1 MAMLAFAY
9 AVLFLPQAI
18 GAMRS
23 SLLQVNP
30 ELEEAS
36 RLLGKGPVATFR
48 RIVVP
53 LVRPG
58 VLAGSALVFLT
69 IMKELPATLMLA
81 PTGFSTL
88 ATQVWSATSESF
100 FGRAAGPALALIVL
114 ASLPM
119 VLLVVRER
127 D

>member
-1 MAMLAFAY
+1 
-9 AVLFLPQAI
+9 
-18 GAMRS
+18 
-23 SLLQVNP
+23 
-30 ELEEAS
+30 
-36 RLLGKGPVATFR
+36 
-48 RIVVP
+48 
-53 LVRPG
+53 
-58 VLAGSALVFLT
+58 
-69 IMKELPATLMLA
+69 MLA

-119 VLLVVRER
+119 ILLVIRER